1 MRTTLLP
8 TLALS
13 LTLLTQCTTLPQ
25 STLFEA
31 HPSLVQDKSQ
41 PADAPVSSKTY
52 KLASDWNGDGW
63 VIKRGAEIRF
73 NADGTGEFSCVT
85 YAHPELTLPN
95 AVQFQALQY
104 GPDGNL
110 LFGVPSSDVGESLQ
124 LRSATVPYTYLQ
136 LPTTREVQLM
146 VGACA
151 YNNKTQ
157 YTHINYPEILY
168 YTTHSYTH

>member
-8 TLALS
+8 SLALS

-31 HPSLVQDKSQ
+31 HPNLVQDKSLPPGT
-41 PADAPVSSKTY
+41 PAVSKTY
-52 KLASDWNGDGW
+52 NLASDWNGDGW

-85 YAHPELTLPN
+85 YAHPELALPN
-95 AVQFQALQY
+95 AVQFQSLQY

-110 LFGVPSSDVGESLQ
+110 LFGVPSSDVGESLH
-124 LRSATVPYTYLQ
+124 LRSPMRDYPYRMPFGFNKAYFNDLSTVRFMGRLLKPMVPP
-136 LPTTREVQLM
+136 LPAPPPM
-146 VGACA
+146 SS
-151 YNNKTQ
+151 K
-157 YTHINYPEILY
+157 
-168 YTTHSYTH
+168 